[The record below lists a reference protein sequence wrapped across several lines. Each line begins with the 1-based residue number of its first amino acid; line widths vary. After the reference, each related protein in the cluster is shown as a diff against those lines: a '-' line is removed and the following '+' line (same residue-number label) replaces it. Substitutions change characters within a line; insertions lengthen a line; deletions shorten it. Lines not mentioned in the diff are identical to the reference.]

1 MNVHKIHVRVIPKE
15 MVVKRGH
22 FDAVVQEGG
31 HDRIYFFLEQHQ
43 VAHHNVAAVC
53 PFVKA
58 THPPKPK
65 GVGVDTPWIVIFRSL
80 RGMLTLSTPALK
92 SPLRSKDF
100 STS

>member
-1 MNVHKIHVRVIPKE
+1 MKYTCGSSQK
-15 MVVKRGH
+15 KWLCS
-22 FDAVVQEGG
+22 AVTSMPLSKSEDMTGFTSSWTNTKSPIIISGPSV
-31 HDRIYFFLEQHQ
+31 
-43 VAHHNVAAVC
+43 

-92 SPLRSKDF
+92 SPLRSRDF